1 MKNHYSASIIV
12 ILSLVALSC
21 AFLSSCSTPTIS
33 SEETEDLP
41 GNSWSPAKNEEKI
54 SNSPLITKD
63 VLRYYVFDTLHS
75 VLYYHFNGMC
85 YIEKGKLK
93 WDPQMDHYTEYYSYR
108 LSGDTLFF
116 SNPSE
121 IVKTYLRQTN
131 DGSKF
136 GGRWILLEDES
147 EIFTP
152 EYLNISGLSAV
163 WEYSIKE
170 NAPVTSTDALTLM
183 MQDIAA
189 EQDGTRHPHQGGDTW
204 APDWN
209 LMFGKF
215 HENHLTDDELY
226 EFCDPCEDIVR
237 TNNSISFTRKGK
249 SFEISLI
256 NPVHNEKKMSYP
268 FKVTADGKSCTFLA
282 ELFDATEDECLS
294 EQNLPDEPI
303 EGHTYTA
310 LGKINYDDFS
320 KCFKGLFN

>member
-1 MKNHYSASIIV
+1 MEFHYKTTLFTLFFV
-12 ILSLVALSC
+12 PLSC
-21 AFLSSCSTPTIS
+21 AFLSNCSTPIAS
-33 SEETEDLP
+33 SEDSEKFLENSESLV
-41 GNSWSPAKNEEKI
+41 GNNDTTLDSSF
-54 SNSPLITKD
+54 ITKD
-63 VLRYYVFDTLHS
+63 ILRYYVFDTLHS

-93 WDPQMDHYTEYYSYR
+93 WAPQMDHYTEYYSYR

-204 APDWN
+204 APDWY

-226 EFCDPCEDIVR
+226 EFCTPCEDIER
-237 TNNSISFTRKGK
+237 TNNSIKFTRKGMV
-249 SFEISLI
+249 FEISLD
-256 NPVHNEKKMSYP
+256 NPIHNEKKE
-268 FKVTADGKSCTFLA
+268 T
-282 ELFDATEDECLS
+282 LS
-294 EQNLPDEPI
+294 L
-303 EGHTYTA
+303 
-310 LGKINYDDFS
+310 
-320 KCFKGLFN
+320 